1 MKRSYMRRFFAA
13 FIPLFLLFSG
23 SLKACSCS
31 GSPVDLPIRE
41 IGLGMAEAA
50 YRSVDAEIIFEGI
63 LLERTH
69 DSTRHVRDYR
79 MLFEVTDVYKGNCVD
94 TIAVYTSNT
103 GGACGF
109 WAKEGTYS
117 IVFAAKDTDG
127 TLFSHRADCWQ
138 GANEGYHPDRFQW
151 FRSFLISLTYRID
164 GDYKF
169 HQKISHW
176 GYKNDPRDNVPAVEY
191 SIQNGNLN
199 GPWLLYNRRGEIV
212 ESGRY
217 KNGKRTGTWL
227 YRMEKDNETGYGKIS
242 SLVHINF

>member
-1 MKRSYMRRFFAA
+1 MKYLFA
-13 FIPLFLLFSG
+13 FITAGLLLFGEQVS
-23 SLKACSCS
+23 ACSCS
-31 GSPVDLPIRE
+31 PTLVDLPVRE

-50 YRSVDAEIIFEGI
+50 YRSVEAEIIFEGI
-63 LLERTH
+63 LLERKL
-69 DSTRHVRDYR
+69 DSARQRPQNYR

-117 IVFAAKDTDG
+117 IVFAATDTDG
-127 TLFSHRADCWQ
+127 TLFTQRADCWQ
-138 GANEGYHPDRFQW
+138 GANEGQHPDRFRW
-151 FRSFLISLTYRID
+151 FRSFLISMTYRIN
-164 GDYKF
+164 GDYSF
-169 HQKISHW
+169 HQKKSHW
-176 GYKNDPRDNVPAVEY
+176 GPKKFDPREIVPAVEY
-191 SIQNGNLN
+191 SIQNGKLN

-227 YRMEKDNETGYGKIS
+227 YRIEKENEIGYGKTS
-242 SLVHINF
+242 SLVHVNF